1 MKKNIYFILLTV
13 SFLFGPNNSWAQ
25 IKLGEPSYAK
35 AEQANIAY
43 WEIGEGD
50 PILLVHGFLGR
61 ATSWSNYI
69 DEMSKKNKLILV
81 DLRDHGFSTNE
92 KNVYTNI
99 DAASDMIA
107 VLDEIGIDSVDA
119 VGFSAGAIAVLNMA
133 VSFPQRLKSM
143 ALIGGFIQTS
153 DNSVKLF
160 QSFHP
165 DSVNQSMIDGIASN
179 HERGEPQARKLLNH
193 LQDFSKEI
201 DRQFTHEQFASIK
214 TPTLIITGDRDL
226 AIPFDQSLE
235 LYRSIPNTY
244 FMVFPNTGHSMSP
257 ADRNG
262 HDYLIS
268 TLLGFFSN
276 TWKCPA
282 FCEESIKSN

>member
-1 MKKNIYFILLTV
+1 MEKKIYFILLAV
-13 SFLFGPNNSWAQ
+13 SFLFGQNSSRAQ
-25 IKLGEPSYAK
+25 VKLGEPSYAK
-35 AEQANIAY
+35 AEQAKIAY
-43 WEIGEGD
+43 WEIGAGD

-92 KNVYTNI
+92 KKSYTNI
-99 DAASDMIA
+99 DAASDLIA
-107 VLDEIGIDSVDA
+107 VLDDIGIDSVDA
-119 VGFSAGAIAVLNMA
+119 VGFSAGAMAVLNMA
-133 VSFPQRLKSM
+133 VSFPGRLKSM

-165 DSVNQSMIDGIASN
+165 DSLDQSMIDGIASN
-179 HERGEPQARKLLNH
+179 HERGELQAKKLLGH
-193 LQDFSKEI
+193 LQEFSKET
-201 DRQFTHEQFASIK
+201 DRQFSNTQLTSIK
-214 TPTLIITGDRDL
+214 APTLIITGDRDL
-226 AIPFDQSLE
+226 AIPFDQSVE
-235 LYRSIPNTY
+235 LYQSIPNSY

-257 ADRNG
+257 ADGNG

-282 FCEESIKSN
+282 FCDESIKSN

>member
-1 MKKNIYFILLTV
+1 MRKNIFFILFSI
-13 SFLFGPNNSWAQ
+13 SFLFALSNSWAQ
-25 IKLGEPSYAK
+25 FKLGEPSYAK

-61 ATSWSNYI
+61 ASSWSNYI

-92 KNVYTNI
+92 KKSYTNI
-99 DAASDMIA
+99 DAASDMVA
-107 VLDEIGIDSVDA
+107 VLDDIGIDSVDA
-119 VGFSAGAIAVLNMA
+119 VGFSAGAMAVLNMA
-133 VSFPQRLKSM
+133 VSFPERLKSM

-165 DSVNQSMIDGIASN
+165 DSVDQSMIDGIASN
-179 HERGEPQARKLLNH
+179 HERGEAQARKLLSH
-193 LQDFSKEI
+193 LQDFSKET
-201 DRQFTHEQFASIK
+201 DRQFSNTQLTSIK
-214 TPTLIITGDRDL
+214 APTLIITGDRDL
-226 AIPFDQSLE
+226 AIPFDQSVE
-235 LYRSIPNTY
+235 LYQSIPNSY

-257 ADRNG
+257 ADGNG

-282 FCEESIKSN
+282 FCEEIIKSN